1 MLKNPQMVESEKRH
15 VRQRA
20 DPLGHLLLAG
30 ALSTAASGSVPVTL
44 ATDSKASSN
53 ADSQWW
59 SRPKFVPD
67 PQQAESYVTLT
78 EDGTVPEP

>member
-1 MLKNPQMVESEKRH
+1 MVEREKRH
-15 VRQRA
+15 VRQRE

-30 ALSTAASGSVPVTL
+30 APLSTAASGSVPVTL

-67 PQQAESYVTLT
+67 TQQAESCVALT
-78 EDGTVPEP
+78 KDGAVPEP

>member
-1 MLKNPQMVESEKRH
+1 MSVNEKILWGTCSWP
-15 VRQRA
+15 A
-20 DPLGHLLLAG
+20 P
-30 ALSTAASGSVPVTL
+30 LSTAASSSVPVTL

-67 PQQAESYVTLT
+67 PQQAESCVALT
-78 EDGTVPEP
+78 KDGAVPEP